1 MNNIDLYKKYKPKV
15 WEDIIGQDAIVN
27 SLKSSI
33 INNNTS
39 TTSFVF
45 SGPAGVGKTASAFI
59 YAKALNC
66 ENPTDNGNPCNECDT
81 CKAIDNG
88 SLIGV
93 EYLSMANNGSV
104 DDIRS
109 IVEQTNISQPIKQKV
124 LILDETHYLSKAAF
138 GALLIPLESQNT
150 KTKFI
155 FCTTEPNKIDSAVMS
170 RCQHRAFSPV
180 KDSVLA
186 NHLANIC
193 IKENWLIIDKKTNQI
208 SDKSKINTSDIK
220 DIVLNSHG
228 SVRTAIGNLQAFI
241 DTGIINKDSS
251 VEIIKSILNLNPIEI
266 YKKTDKLYENGE
278 SFVGSLESIYKILQ
292 NALIKKVSNE
302 ELSSLQED
310 ITKSID
316 TSTILSILD
325 IIGDG
330 LSDMSNRVVDYKI
343 LYERV
348 MLKIILTIKRRKNG

>member
-1 MNNIDLYKKYKPKV
+1 MSNIDLYKKYKPKV
-15 WEDIIGQDAIVN
+15 WEDIIGQDKIVESLRN
-27 SLKSSI
+27 SVK
-33 INNNTS
+33 NDNNTS
-39 TTSFVF
+39 TTSYIF

-66 ENPTDNGNPCNECDT
+66 ENPQEGGNPCNECDT

-104 DDIRS
+104 DDIRR

-138 GALLIPLESQNT
+138 GALLIPLESENT
-150 KTKFI
+150 RTKFI

-170 RCQHRAFSPV
+170 RSQHRAFSPV
-180 KDSVLA
+180 KDSILA
-186 NHLANIC
+186 RHLAKISMN
-193 IKENWLIIDKKTNQI
+193 EGWLILDGKNISQDSKVTKDDITN
-208 SDKSKINTSDIK
+208 
-220 DIVLNSHG
+220 IVLNSHG
-228 SVRTAIGNLQAFI
+228 SVRTAIGNLQSFI
-241 DTGIINKDSS
+241 DTGAISKDSTIEMIS
-251 VEIIKSILNLNPIEI
+251 ALLSLNPIEV
-266 YKKTDKLYENGE
+266 YKKSDELYLNGE
-278 SFVGSLESIYKILQ
+278 SYVGVLESMYKIIQ

-302 ELSSLQED
+302 QLNTIQQEINNKMNPSS
-310 ITKSID
+310 
-316 TSTILSILD
+316 ILSCLD

-343 LYERV
+343 LFERV
-348 MLKIILTIKRRKNG
+348 MLKIILDIKRRRNV